1 MTETNEYAHRHLV
14 DDTRFRPLNDQ
25 HERFYY
31 TDPETGESHWLSLEQ
46 ALRKKA
52 VLDRRPLDIADAEP
66 GEHD

>member
-1 MTETNEYAHRHLV
+1 MTDTHNNTERHLA
-14 DDTRFRPLNDQ
+14 DDTRFRPLNEH

-66 GEHD
+66 GEND